1 MLTNKC
7 PGGSPN
13 LPWRLKTTNA
23 MKLIFQLRIL
33 PIVACALFA
42 AKLDAQVLNKPVP
55 ADNPNLAG
63 NSAWEQACA
72 NPSFNEYFVN
82 FTWNPPLVNSDNE
95 FILELSDATGDF
107 SNAVELDRK
116 SDMNTTFDFDF
127 DFAVPADTRGENYR
141 MRVRSTSPAVTSPVS
156 DPYPMYNIEYNSP
169 ILISQD
175 GNGTIPPGGTIN
187 LCDGNTLTLSPHNVP
202 NANTYQYNWYRSATL
217 LSEKS
222 ESITVSQAGMYY
234 VEIDYGSCS
243 GTANTVSNIIEVTTG
258 TSQGLAINPPSNS
271 NLCPGENVTL
281 QANVTGQGLDYTWY
295 KDGAIVA
302 GPTLE
307 GDSYLVDASVAGFE
321 GDYEVEISG
330 TGICQE
336 RSNAVTITNAGNY
349 TVSRDNNATMVILP
363 SQTITLSV
371 STTASNPNYQWYR
384 DGNPLA
390 GETTSNL
397 NVSQIGTYFA
407 RVTESGGACASSPID
422 SEATEVVAPDSFEL
436 IVGYVTSYTAC
447 SSTDVTLGISQINA
461 VASDGTRT
469 DVTTQLE
476 SSFSYQWTL
485 NGSNISGETSN
496 SILVSDNTNN
506 GTYGLDGTL
515 DSYSPTSN
523 NLDVQLRANETI
535 VLDANATVFCPTADP
550 IVLTTTRDLT
560 GETYEWQRDGASV
573 GSTTDSYNVD
583 RAGTYRL
590 MVTIDG
596 CPVPS
601 NEIVVTDFDD
611 SQLVLDSETNI
622 VFPEGE
628 SYTVTASGAANYEW
642 YDATNNLVSNTNSA
656 TLTEEGQYILFAS
669 IGDCEATRTL
679 TVEYQD
685 NFRVPNVITANGD
698 GINDLW
704 VLPNTYSRKS
714 DVLVTV
720 YNEKGQEIFNE
731 TNYQNNWPE
740 STTQFAKQN
749 MVFYYKIQQDNK
761 TIKQG
766 TITVIR

>member
-1 MLTNKC
+1 MLANKC

-13 LPWRLKTTNA
+13 LPRRLKTTNA
-23 MKLIFQLRIL
+23 MKRTFPLRIL
-33 PIVACALFA
+33 PFVACVLFSTQMS
-42 AKLDAQVLNKPVP
+42 AQVLNKPES
-55 ADNPNLAG
+55 ADNPNLG
-63 NSAWEQACA
+63 GVSAWDQACA

-82 FTWNPPLVNSDNE
+82 FTWSPPLVGSTNE
-95 FILELSDATGDF
+95 FILELSDANGDF
-107 SNAVELDRK
+107 SSAVELDRVA
-116 SDMNTTFDFDF
+116 DMNTTFDFDF
-127 DFAVPADTRGENYR
+127 DFAVPANTRGENYR
-141 MRVRSTSPAVTSPVS
+141 MRVRSTNPALTSPAS

-175 GNGTIPPGGTIN
+175 GNGTIPPGGTIQV
-187 LCDGNTLTLSPHNVP
+187 CDGNTITLSPHNVP
-202 NANTYQYNWYRSATL
+202 NANTYQYNWYRSGSL
-217 LSEKS
+217 LSEKN
-222 ESITVSQAGMYY
+222 ESITISTAGMYY

-243 GTANTVSNIIEVTTG
+243 GTANTVSNIIEITTG
-258 TSQGLAINPPSNS
+258 SSQGLAINPPSNT
-271 NLCPGENVTL
+271 NLCPGETVAL

-295 KDGAIVA
+295 KDGNIVA

-307 GDSYLVDASVAGFE
+307 GDSYVVDASATGFE

-330 TGICQE
+330 AGICQE
-336 RSNAVTITNAGNY
+336 RSAAISISNAGDF
-349 TVSRDNNATMVILP
+349 TVTRDNNATMVVLP
-363 SQTITLSV
+363 SQTIALSV
-371 STTASNPNYQWYR
+371 STTASNPSYQWYR
-384 DGNPLA
+384 DGNPIS
-390 GETTSNL
+390 GETTSTL
-397 NVSQIGTYFA
+397 NTTQTGTYFA
-407 RVTESGGACASSPID
+407 RVTESGGACAASPID
-422 SEATEVVAPDSFEL
+422 SETTEVVAPDSFEFV
-436 IVGYVTSYTAC
+436 IDYITSYTAC
-447 SSTDVTLGISQINA
+447 SSTDVTLGLSQINA
-461 VASDGTRT
+461 VASDGTRS
-469 DVTTQLE
+469 DVTTQME
-476 SSFSYQWTL
+476 SNFSYQWLLDGATV
-485 NGSNISGETSN
+485 SGETSN
-496 SILVSDNTNN
+496 TVLVADNANN
-506 GTYGLDGTL
+506 GTYTL
-515 DSYSPTSN
+515 NGAVDSYNTVSN
-523 NLDVQLRANETI
+523 NIEIQLRTNEAI
-535 VLDANATVFCPTADP
+535 DISSNGTVFCPTADP
-550 IVLTTTRDLT
+550 IVLTTSRDLS
-560 GETYEWQRDGASV
+560 GETYEWQREGSSV
-573 GSTTDSYNVD
+573 GSTTDSFTVTQ
-583 RAGTYRL
+583 AGSYRL

-611 SQLVLDSETNI
+611 SQLVLDSEVNI

-642 YDATNNLVSNTNSA
+642 YDAGNNLISNTNNA

-679 TVEYQD
+679 TVEFQD

-731 TNYQNNWPE
+731 TNYQNNWPV
-740 STTQFAKQN
+740 STTQFSQQN